1 MVQNA
6 ESAGPVAYDPAAATW
21 CLDECPGTIPLP
33 ALEGRLRVDDEVL
46 RWAAEDY
53 GHLVHRRPRAVLR
66 PAHARDVAR
75 IVEFAARTGI
85 PVAARGAGHSQGGQA
100 QAAGGIVVDMS
111 PLNDI
116 RFRGSSSV
124 ATGGGALWSEV
135 VEAALVR
142 GRTPPVL
149 TDYLGTTVGG
159 TLSTGGI
166 GGASQ
171 HFGTQTDAVTELEV
185 VTGTGALV
193 TCSPAH
199 EPELFDAVRA
209 GLGQFGIITAAV
221 VDLVPAPRSV
231 RRWTLPYR
239 SRRQFLHDAQRLVR
253 EQRFDHL
260 EGRILPVV
268 GEWCHVLEAAAYIR
282 EDDPDPRAALD
293 GISRDAGGEEVE
305 DVSYAEFAAR
315 LAEAERVFAATGE
328 WQWPHP
334 WLNAFVPASAVDDVL
349 VEITGD
355 PRQWPGSGASSLV
368 LAYPVPARRLR
379 TPMLARP
386 RVDDADEAIW
396 LVAVLR
402 AAEPDRRSADEVLA
416 SNRDVL
422 GIVEAAGG
430 CAYPVNAP
438 TTGPS
443 DWSRHYSGMWPAV
456 VARKQQF
463 DPRGILAPGQPVA
476 AVFASAGGVP
486 AATRVSSVD

>member
-6 ESAGPVAYDPAAATW
+6 AFANPVAYHPATATW
-21 CLDECPGTIPLP
+21 CLDERAGTIPLP

-53 GHLVHRRPRAVLR
+53 GHLVHQRPRAVLR

-100 QAAGGIVVDMS
+100 QTAGGIVVDMS
-111 PLNDI
+111 ALNDI

-124 ATGGGALWSEV
+124 AAGGGALWSDV
-135 VEAALVR
+135 VEATLAR
-142 GRTPPVL
+142 GFIPPVL

-171 HFGTQTDAVTELEV
+171 HFGAQTDAVNELEV
-185 VTGTGALV
+185 VTGTGSLV
-193 TCSPAH
+193 TCPPTH
-199 EPELFDAVRA
+199 ERELFDAVRA

-231 RRWTLPYR
+231 RRWTLQYR
-239 SRRQFLHDAQRLVR
+239 GRREFLRDAERLVR

-260 EGRILPVV
+260 EGQVLPAG
-268 GEWCHVLEAAAYIR
+268 GEWRYVLEVAAYSG
-282 EDDPDPRAALD
+282 EDDTDPGSALD
-293 GISRDAGGEEVE
+293 GPSPDAGGEEAE
-305 DVSYAEFAAR
+305 DVSCAEFAAR
-315 LAEAERVFAATGE
+315 LSEAERLFAATGE

-334 WLNAFVPASAVDDVL
+334 WLNAFVPASAVEDVL
-349 VEITGD
+349 AEITGD
-355 PRQWPGSGASSLV
+355 PRQWPDAGASSLV
-368 LAYPVPARRLR
+368 LAYPVPVRRLR

-402 AAEPDRRSADEVLA
+402 AVEPGSRAVDEVLA

-438 TTGPS
+438 TVQPS
-443 DWSRHYSGMWPAV
+443 DWSRHYSGMWPTI

-463 DPRGILAPGQPVA
+463 DPCGILAPGQHVSGA
-476 AVFASAGGVP
+476 LACGEDAVSD
-486 AATRVSSVD
+486 VD